1 MLLFINLKKKIEK
14 MEYRDDFNDLN
25 LVDQF
30 IPLEQL
36 EQCYTDS
43 LLYSFNSSNTSIE
56 SHDLLVSDSLI
67 KYVFEKS
74 RLRSDLIQILI

>member
-1 MLLFINLKKKIEK
+1 

-43 LLYSFNSSNTSIE
+43 LLYSFNSSNTSIIE
-56 SHDLLVSDSLI
+56 SHALLVSDI
-67 KYVFEKS
+67 
-74 RLRSDLIQILI
+74 R

>member
-1 MLLFINLKKKIEK
+1 

-56 SHDLLVSDSLI
+56 SHALLVSVFVNKICVRKITI
-67 KYVFEKS
+67 KIRF
-74 RLRSDLIQILI
+74 I